1 MAGTMLS
8 IQQTIQA
15 RVIHNIV
22 AINSALLSTHGK
34 LAFAASYALFVA
46 NSSIVLPIFSAG
58 Y

>member
-1 MAGTMLS
+1 MLS